1 MSQNNQPAV
10 SEVSISNQALGWL
23 GANPI
28 TSLDENGAAAALCRN
43 NYDHCRD
50 AVLESRAWTFSIARA
65 ESISEDRD
73 AWGVDYSHPRPFDWL
88 RVLRVYRG
96 RNNGPPK
103 SWPLSSDWR
112 LESGNILTRDSH
124 IYLYGQKRVYD
135 TAHWTPM
142 FVQVVAARIA
152 ADIAMALT
160 ENRKL
165 QVDMWQLY
173 ERKLAEAAASDGQ
186 QGSND
191 FITQTQLVDVRSGG
205 RDTMGWDR

>member
-1 MSQNNQPAV
+1 
-10 SEVSISNQALGWL
+10 
-23 GANPI
+23 
-28 TSLDENGAAAALCRN
+28 
-43 NYDHCRD
+43 
-50 AVLESRAWTFSIARA
+50 
-65 ESISEDRD
+65 
-73 AWGVDYSHPRPFDWL
+73 
-88 RVLRVYRG
+88 
-96 RNNGPPK
+96 
-103 SWPLSSDWR
+103 
-112 LESGNILTRDSH
+112 
-124 IYLYGQKRVYD
+124 
-135 TAHWTPM
+135 M